1 MDQREKNQL
10 HSPGI
15 CNRLLNS
22 FRKRFAET
30 SLKLA
35 IFGSLFSRGL
45 ALCRGLS
52 DSIVQ
57 HLASQAVKPVIL
69 GPLAQD
75 QRPSQGHQACIES
88 EQASTVLDVSTSLPS
103 LSSNCSDFMKDGKE
117 LQLIQD
123 LGSTEVVTPESATQA
138 KGPPKKMVS
147 INDRVEVVRY
157 KSKEKKKKKATEHEK
172 DEETKPLKS
181 ILKVGS
187 NLK

>member
-35 IFGSLFSRGL
+35 IFGCLFSRGL

-52 DSIVQ
+52 NSIVQ

-69 GPLAQD
+69 GPPAQD
-75 QRPSQGHQACIES
+75 RCPSQGHQACVES

-103 LSSNCSDFMKDGKE
+103 LGSNCSDFMKDGKE
-117 LQLIQD
+117 LQPIQD
-123 LGSTEVVTPESATQA
+123 KGSTEVITPESATQA

-147 INDRVEVVRY
+147 INDRAEVVRY
-157 KSKEKKKKKATEHEK
+157 KIKEKKKKKATEPEK